1 VYVDASEITP
11 EGSGKF
17 TTGGEELAPPPHAE
31 NNNTLEIITAPLN
44 LARNLFD
51 SILHSRPSRI
61 VFSVATDTGWLVDAN
76 SAKTASR
83 SATMVNRN
91 NMNSREC
98 ASRY

>member
-61 VFSVATDTGWLVDAN
+61 VFSVATDTGWLEIQQKQPPARRPW
-76 SAKTASR
+76 STEI
-83 SATMVNRN
+83 T
-91 NMNSREC
+91 
-98 ASRY
+98 